1 MSGLFQWE
9 VGAVMGVGVG
19 RSHVKVKVNL
29 HCIECREM

>member
-19 RSHVKVKVNL
+19 ISHVKVNL